1 MSISFSAITGFVSG
15 IFKPAADLI
24 DNLHVSDEERMQAQA
39 QLNEIKMKANDSML
53 AFVTKVLEAQT
64 AIITTEMKGN
74 WLQRSWR
81 PILMLVI
88 IMIVANNYLLMPFIT
103 AATGWGIVLELPAQ
117 LWNVLTVGVGGYV
130 AGRSGEKIVSILNK
144 KDSNQV

>member
-1 MSISFSAITGFVSG
+1 
-15 IFKPAADLI
+15 
-24 DNLHVSDEERMQAQA
+24 MQAQA